1 MTCDIALAALF
12 DLITFVDLL
21 NNYLNILL
29 SVVTSF
35 NLLVQL

>member
-12 DLITFVDLL
+12 DLIAFVDLL